1 MKNPVK
7 IVFFRASQKEFF
19 LKREGYFENP
29 LMKIKISGRI
39 KNKKIAKIVS
49 AKTIFPKGLEKFFG
63 DIFLLVLKFSTR
75 RDFFEIETYKNT
87 KARAVK
93 VSMRASF
100 AA

>member
-19 LKREGYFENP
+19 LNNEGYFENP
-29 LMKIKISGRI
+29 LMKIKIKGRI
-39 KNKKIAKIVS
+39 KNKKIAKIVM
-49 AKTIFPKGLEKFFG
+49 AKKTLLKRLEKFFG
-63 DIFLLVLKFSTR
+63 DILLLVAEFSTS

-93 VSMRASF
+93 VSINASF

>member
-29 LMKIKISGRI
+29 FINIKISGRI

-49 AKTIFPKGLEKFFG
+49 TKNIFPKRLEKFFG
-63 DIFLLVLKFSTR
+63 DILLLVAEFSTS

-87 KARAVK
+87 KARAVT
-93 VSMRASF
+93 VSNNASF

>member
-29 LMKIKISGRI
+29 LMKIKIKGRI
-39 KNKKIAKIVS
+39 KNKNIAKIVS
-49 AKTIFPKGLEKFFG
+49 AKNIFPKRLENFFG
-63 DIFLLVLKFSTR
+63 DIFLLVAEFSTS
-75 RDFFEIETYKNT
+75 RDFLEIETYKKT
-87 KARAVK
+87 KPRAVK
-93 VSMRASF
+93 VSIRASF

>member
-29 LMKIKISGRI
+29 LMKIKIKGRI
-39 KNKKIAKIVS
+39 KNKKIAQIVM
-49 AKTIFPKGLEKFFG
+49 AKKTLLKRLEKFLG
-63 DIFLLVLKFSTR
+63 DIFLLVAEFSTS

-93 VSMRASF
+93 VSNNASF

>member
-19 LKREGYFENP
+19 LNNEGYFENP
-29 LMKIKISGRI
+29 FINIKISGRI
-39 KNKKIAKIVS
+39 KNKKIAQIVMEK
-49 AKTIFPKGLEKFFG
+49 KTFPKRLEKFFG
-63 DIFLLVLKFSTR
+63 DILLLVAEFSTS

-93 VSMRASF
+93 VSINASF

>member
-1 MKNPVK
+1 M
-7 IVFFRASQKEFF
+7 FFRASQKEFF

-29 LMKIKISGRI
+29 FINIKIKGRI

-49 AKTIFPKGLEKFFG
+49 AKNIFPKRLEKFFG
-63 DIFLLVLKFSTR
+63 DIFLLVAEFSTS
-75 RDFFEIETYKNT
+75 RDFFEIERYKNT

-93 VSMRASF
+93 VSINASF

>member
-7 IVFFRASQKEFF
+7 IVFFRASQKEFL
-19 LKREGYFENP
+19 LKREVYFENP
-29 LMKIKISGRI
+29 FINIKISGRI

-49 AKTIFPKGLEKFFG
+49 AKNIFPKRLEKFFC
-63 DIFLLVLKFSTR
+63 DIFLLVAEFSTS

-93 VSMRASF
+93 VSINASF

>member
-7 IVFFRASQKEFF
+7 IVFFSASQKEFF

-29 LMKIKISGRI
+29 FINIKISGSI

-49 AKTIFPKGLEKFFG
+49 AKKIFPKRLEKFFG
-63 DIFLLVLKFSTR
+63 DIFLLVAEFSTS

-93 VSMRASF
+93 VSIRASF

>member
-29 LMKIKISGRI
+29 FINIKIKGRI
-39 KNKKIAKIVS
+39 KNKKIAKIVM
-49 AKTIFPKGLEKFFG
+49 AKKTLLKRLEKFFG
-63 DIFLLVLKFSTR
+63 DILLLVAEFSTS

-87 KARAVK
+87 KARAVT
-93 VSMRASF
+93 VSINASF

>member
-29 LMKIKISGRI
+29 FINIKISGRI

-49 AKTIFPKGLEKFFG
+49 AKNTFPKGFEKFFG
-63 DIFLLVLKFSTR
+63 DIFLLVVKFSTR

-87 KARAVK
+87 KAKAVK